1 VKPGVYGRGLKHL
14 LPPPIWSELAR
25 TYVSLDVEATW
36 AALERVIALFRQVAP
51 DVGNAL
57 GYPYP
62 YQVDAQ
68 VSAYLE
74 AIRELP
80 SSHGHGDSI

>member
-1 VKPGVYGRGLKHL
+1 MGVASSTCCHHLSGRSWPG
-14 LPPPIWSELAR
+14 
-25 TYVSLDVEATW
+25 YVSLDVEATW

-62 YQVDAQ
+62 QQVDDQ
-68 VSAYLE
+68 VSTYLE
-74 AIRELP
+74 AIREMPLP
-80 SSHGHGDSI
+80 